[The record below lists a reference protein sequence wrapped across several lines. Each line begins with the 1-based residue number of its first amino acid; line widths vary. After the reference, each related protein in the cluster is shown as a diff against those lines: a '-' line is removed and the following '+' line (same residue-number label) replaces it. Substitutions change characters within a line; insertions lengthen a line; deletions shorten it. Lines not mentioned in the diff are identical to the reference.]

1 MRKRI
6 YGLMLLVLAGAFA
19 TGCATLTAEQQ
30 DQWDWLIKNKIIKG
44 AKQYK
49 NPGTAVVLNLIGGL
63 AELSYLDMDDKA
75 PGGYQ
80 MTCCVLLGPAFPI
93 SWFWS
98 LPLAAHNTQIANME
112 HTIKAHLYEIP
123 IDLGG
128 KADIPIKK
136 PKKTRKPKEIPPD
149 ITKKPKDFE
158 PLPEEQ
164 RPKLAVFNF
173 EDKSPG
179 GKTDYGSIVADLF
192 HTALYQT
199 ECFRLI
205 EREQIRKVLLEQD
218 FANTE
223 RVSEDTAV
231 QIGKLLKVEYILVGS
246 IAKLGTKFV
255 ITARVIKVATGET
268 AAVSPTKKANSAE
281 EIDTVVNS
289 MATFL
294 GAKFR

>member
-1 MRKRI
+1 MRNRI
-6 YGLMLLVLAGAFA
+6 YSLILLVLAGAFA
-19 TGCATLTAEQQ
+19 SGCATLTAKQQ
-30 DQWDWLIKNKIIKG
+30 DQWDWLIKNKIITGPKEYKKPG
-44 AKQYK
+44 AA
-49 NPGTAVVLNLIGGL
+49 AVFNLIGGL

-93 SWFWS
+93 SWCWS
-98 LPLAAHNTQIANME
+98 IPLAIHNTRIANMQ

-128 KADIPIKK
+128 DADIPVGK

-149 ITKKPKDFE
+149 LTAKPKDFE

-164 RPKLAVFNF
+164 RPRLAVFNF
-173 EDKSPG
+173 EDKSPA
-179 GKTDYGSIVADLF
+179 GKSDYGSIVADLF
-192 HTALYQT
+192 HTSLYQT

-218 FANTE
+218 FGNTE
-223 RVSEDTAV
+223 RVSEDAAV
-231 QIGKLLKVEYILVGS
+231 QIGKLLKVEYILIGS

-255 ITARVIKVATGET
+255 ITARVINVSRGDT
-268 AAVSPTKKANSAE
+268 AAAAPTKKANSAE